1 MSVESAPWVPSFLPL
16 VSSCAQGPVSMELS
30 SEGTPAELSTSWVI
44 MLSDGC
50 YFCYFP
56 FL

>member
-1 MSVESAPWVPSFLPL
+1 MESAPWVPSFLPL
-16 VSSCAQGPVSMELS
+16 VVSSCAQGPVSMELS